1 MIYSRFLNIE
11 TFINVISKNKEMDV
25 INDGIKDIV
34 EHPKEKKVFNS
45 KFYKPFLDHF

>member
-1 MIYSRFLNIE
+1 
-11 TFINVISKNKEMDV
+11 MDV

-45 KFYKPFLDHF
+45 KFYKSFFDKNNERL